1 MTPSLREQLPGGAAL
16 RSDASEPPSGAGGGL
31 RIAML
36 SLHTSPL
43 AQPGS
48 GDAGGM
54 NVYVRQLAAA
64 LAGRGVGVDI
74 FTRAVDGTGT
84 TVLGNGVTVHHMA
97 AGPEGPLS
105 KERLPEFLPEI
116 VAAIQKCCSGRF
128 DLIHSHYWMSGLA
141 GLELARDWGVPL
153 VHTMHTMGKV
163 KRRHHADADEPD
175 VRLSAELRLVAES
188 ARITANT
195 PAEVRELVSLYSADP
210 SMVDVVPP
218 GVDLGIFRPD
228 GPRQWRGF
236 HGGAPA
242 ATGAAETAPDAAAP
256 APDTMV
262 RRPLRLLFAGRI
274 QKLKGPHILVRAL
287 GVLNRTRPDLAV
299 ELAVIGARSGAPE
312 LNLHRLV
319 AEEGVEREVGLLP
332 PVPPDELAGWFR
344 GADLVAVPSYSE
356 SFGLVAMEAQAC
368 GTPVLAHDVGGLRHT
383 VLDGETGVL
392 LPDLDPGRWAAA
404 LAGLAD
410 APERLAAYGE
420 AAARHAA
427 RFDWSRTAEAA
438 LGSYG
443 RALTATAGRPEPAR
457 RT

>member
-1 MTPSLREQLPGGAAL
+1 MTPSLREQLPGGAAR
-16 RSDASEPPSGAGGGL
+16 RSDAPEPARGAGGGL

-116 VAAIQKCCSGRF
+116 VAAIQRCCSGRF

-210 SMVDVVPP
+210 STVDVVPP
-218 GVDLGIFRPD
+218 GVDLGVFRPD
-228 GPRQWRGF
+228 GPREWRGF
-236 HGGAPA
+236 PGGAPDMMA
-242 ATGAAETAPDAAAP
+242 
-256 APDTMV
+256 

-287 GVLNRTRPDLAV
+287 GMLDRTRPDLAV

-319 AEEGVEREVGLLP
+319 AEERVERAVGLLP

-392 LPDLDPGRWAAA
+392 LPDLDPARWATA

-427 RFDWSRTAEAA
+427 RFDWARTAEAA

-443 RALTATAGRPEPAR
+443 RALSAMAGRPEPVR
-457 RT
+457 RA